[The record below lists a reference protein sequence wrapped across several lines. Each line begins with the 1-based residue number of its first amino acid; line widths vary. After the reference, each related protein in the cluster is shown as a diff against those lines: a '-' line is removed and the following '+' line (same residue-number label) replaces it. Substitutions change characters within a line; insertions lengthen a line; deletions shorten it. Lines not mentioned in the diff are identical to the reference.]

1 MPSPAPDAARRRAA
15 AECLLEG
22 MVEAGL
28 DLVPPAIATA
38 PAVAAE
44 APAAA
49 APTPSVAAAAVVEAP
64 TATVPQAENPD
75 LAVIAA
81 SIAQC
86 SNCVLAEQRTQTVPG
101 EGHPQ
106 ARLMFV
112 GEGPGADE
120 DRSGRPFVGASGQL
134 LEKII
139 ENGMGLSRQ
148 EVFIANV
155 VKCRP
160 PQNRTPQLDEVSSCS
175 PYLEQ
180 QIAAVKPEL
189 IIALGRPAA
198 HYLLDTTEAVG
209 SLRGKILKRP
219 QGGPPILVT
228 YHPAF
233 LLYEPARKADC
244 WADIQVAMRFLGLGQ

>member
-22 MVEAGL
+22 LAEAGL
-28 DLVPPAIATA
+28 DLIPPGVRIAQVETAIPSTTQ
-38 PAVAAE
+38 PVAQSADVLVDG
-44 APAAA
+44 AAL
-49 APTPSVAAAAVVEAP
+49 SS
-64 TATVPQAENPD
+64 
-75 LAVIAA
+75 IAA
-81 SIAQC
+81 SIAACQQ
-86 SNCVLAEQRTQTVPG
+86 CVLAQQRHQTVPG
-101 EGHPQ
+101 EGNPQ

-112 GEGPGADE
+112 GEGPGAEE

-160 PQNRTPQLDEVSSCS
+160 PQNRTPLADEIASCS

-180 QIAAVKPEL
+180 QISAVEPEL
-189 IIALGRPAA
+189 IIALGGPAA
-198 HYLLDTTEAVG
+198 HYLLDSNEAVG

-233 LLYEPARKADC
+233 LLYEPQRKADC
-244 WADIQVAMRFLGLGQ
+244 WADIQVAMRFLGLAR

>member
-1 MPSPAPDAARRRAA
+1 MPSPDPNAARRRAA

-28 DLVPPAIATA
+28 DLVPPAIVV
-38 PAVAAE
+38 PVAS
-44 APAAA
+44 PAASSSDA
-49 APTPSVAAAAVVEAP
+49 AGPPASPSQSAAVSTPSPLCGADLPAIAAAIAVC
-64 TATVPQAENPD
+64 QQCG
-75 LAVIAA
+75 LA
-81 SIAQC
+81 Q
-86 SNCVLAEQRTQTVPG
+86 QRHQTVPG

-106 ARLMFV
+106 ARLMFI
-112 GEGPGADE
+112 GEGPGAEE

-148 EVFIANV
+148 EVFIANL

-160 PQNRTPQLDEVSSCS
+160 PQNRTPQAEEIASCS

-180 QIAAVKPEL
+180 QITAVAPEL
-189 IIALGRPAA
+189 IIALGGPAA
-198 HYLLDTTEAVG
+198 HYLLNSNDAVA
-209 SLRGKILKRP
+209 SLRGKILERP

-233 LLYEPARKADC
+233 LLYEPQRKADC
-244 WADIQVAMRFLGLGQ
+244 WADIQVAMRFLGIGQ